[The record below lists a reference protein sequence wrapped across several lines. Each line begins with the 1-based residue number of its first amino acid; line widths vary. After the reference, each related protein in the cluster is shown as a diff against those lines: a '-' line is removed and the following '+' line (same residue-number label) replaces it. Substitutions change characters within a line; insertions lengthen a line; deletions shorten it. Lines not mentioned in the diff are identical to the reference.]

1 MVRTWSFETNSAH
14 AHSICISISA
24 CKSPHSAE
32 AISKKDATTLKK
44 ELERMYWNTWY
55 KNLSRNLFKAFVEE
69 LGQEYDASLEGAV
82 EDEQDIDVKVGEDES
97 DKTLLNVAVDR
108 VKASIIGEDGGE
120 DEGDEEDEDF
130 WSFY

>member
-1 MVRTWSFETNSAH
+1 
-14 AHSICISISA
+14 
-24 CKSPHSAE
+24 
-32 AISKKDATTLKK
+32 
-44 ELERMYWNTWY
+44 MYWNTWY